1 MRNFILGFLFAS
13 FAALS
18 ACSET
23 AEPVTTSYS
32 SAQIQEAKVIAVLS
46 YAEWCASCKI
56 LTPKIN
62 AIRADYEKRGMVF
75 VSLDYTDKDLKS
87 FYAQAAKDGVE
98 GPVRNYFN
106 GGVIT
111 GRLMLISPEG
121 EMLARPVNMNHTPDE
136 IRARFD
142 MALSKAS

>member
-1 MRNFILGFLFAS
+1 MRKFILGFLLAS

-18 ACSET
+18 ACSES
-23 AEPVTTSYS
+23 AEPVTATYS
-32 SAQIQEAKVIAVLS
+32 LAEIQEAKVIAVLS
-46 YAEWCASCKI
+46 YAQWCASCKI

-62 AIRADYEKRGMVF
+62 AVRADYEKRGMVF
-75 VSLDYTDKDLKS
+75 VSLDFTDKNIS
-87 FYAQAAKDGVE
+87 EFYAEAAADGVE

-121 EMLARPVNMNHTPDE
+121 EMLARPVNMNHTPEE

-142 MALSKAS
+142 KALLKAG